1 MLEGGIPLKKDSF
14 PILQGESFLAHNE
27 IVYVN
32 RIVESFDTPQHAHDF
47 VEINFVAEGRG
58 FHYIGEERIAAE
70 KGDIFVL
77 PVGTTHVFR
86 PTAVSSKEPIVIYNC
101 IFQPH
106 TIAKWAEAIPM
117 PGRLHEYLSH
127 PADDTSATWRKTSD
141 RSGDLHLL
149 FTGLYTEYIRKADS
163 YSTLLCGKL
172 LELLGLLDRQ
182 LFGTEDNR
190 RQDPLFEEMLNIVHL
205 HCGES
210 QFTIGRLAE
219 QLNVTTGHVQRMFQR
234 YCGVTFLNY
243 VQNIRIERGCR
254 LLRETSYKVPYVA
267 ELSGY
272 QDPKFF
278 HSIFKRKTGSTPHQY
293 RLKHRGP

>member
-1 MLEGGIPLKKDSF
+1 LKKGSF
-14 PILQGESFLAHNE
+14 VMLQVESFLDDNE
-27 IVYVN
+27 NIFVN
-32 RIVESFDTPQHAHDF
+32 RIVESFDTPQHSHDF
-47 VEINFVAEGRG
+47 VEINYVAEGRG

-106 TIAKWAEAIPM
+106 TIMKWVETVPM
-117 PGRLHEYLSH
+117 PRRLLECLAPQEADA
-127 PADDTSATWRKTSD
+127 PAPWLKTTD
-141 RSGDLHLL
+141 RSGDFHLL
-149 FTGLYTEYIRKADS
+149 FTGMYSEYIRKADS

-172 LELLGLLDRQ
+172 LELLGLLDRH
-182 LFGTEDNR
+182 LFGAEDTR
-190 RQDPLFEEMLNIVHL
+190 RQDPLFEEMLNIVHRR
-205 HCGES
+205 CGES
-210 QFTIGRLAE
+210 QFTIGQLAE
-219 QLNVTTGHVQRMFQR
+219 QLNVTTGYVQRMFQR
-234 YCGVTFLNY
+234 YCGVTFLTY
-243 VQNIRIERGCR
+243 VQNIRVERGCR
-254 LLRETSYKVPYVA
+254 LLRETSFKVPYIA